1 MDYKTAK
8 IILSL
13 PNNFDEKML
22 KKQYRLLALK
32 YHPDK
37 NPGNNDAEEKFKEIS
52 SAYEF
57 LCNYLS
63 NGGVE
68 YNEEGYNNIFGLF
81 FKSLF
86 EGYSHSDIIIKLI
99 ESLAF
104 NCDGVNISSIREEL
118 LNKLDN
124 ETLISVYEIL
134 LKYRALIRISDETL
148 DSIKQLIDER
158 IKDDMIIVLNP
169 SLQDILK
176 DNIYVL
182 KHNDETYY
190 IPLWHNELQYTVIDT
205 STMRMSTLKV
215 LCNPELPSNIEL
227 SDDGTLIFAIRE
239 NINNVLLNCGIRYYL
254 DDEEYFITASE
265 LKITK
270 YQSIILKHKGISIIN
285 QDDIY
290 DNSVR
295 GNIQFIIELY

>member
-86 EGYSHSDIIIKLI
+86 EGYSHSDIIIKLV
-99 ESLAF
+99 ESIAF
-104 NCDGVNISSIREEL
+104 SADGLDIGSIREEL

-134 LKYRALIRISDETL
+134 LKYRSLIRISDETL
-148 DSIKQLIDER
+148 ESIKVLIDER

-182 KHNDETYY
+182 KYNNEKYY
-190 IPLWHNELQYTVIDT
+190 IPLWHNELQYNVIDM
-205 STMRMSTLKV
+205 STMCASTLKV
-215 LCNPELPSNIEL
+215 ICNPELPSNIEL
-227 SDDGTLIFAIRE
+227 SDDGTLIVAIRE
-239 NINNVLLNCGIRYYL
+239 KINNVLLNSGIRYYL
-254 DDEEYFITASE
+254 DDEEYFISANE

-270 YQSIILKHKGISIIN
+270 YQSHILKNKGISIIN
-285 QDDIY
+285 ADDVY
-290 DNSVR
+290 DNSIR
-295 GNIQFIIELY
+295 GHIQFIIELY

>member
-86 EGYSHSDIIIKLI
+86 EGYTHSDIIIKLV
-99 ESLAF
+99 ESIAF
-104 NCDGVNISSIREEL
+104 SADGLDIGSIREEL
-118 LNKLDN
+118 LNKMDN

-134 LKYRALIRISDETL
+134 LKYRSLIRISDETL

-182 KHNDETYY
+182 KYNNEKYY
-190 IPLWHNELQYTVIDT
+190 IPLWHNELQYTVIDM

-215 LCNPELPSNIEL
+215 ICNPELPSNIEL
-227 SDDGTLIFAIRE
+227 SDDGTLIVAIRE
-239 NINNVLLNCGIRYYL
+239 KINNVLLNSGIRYYL
-254 DDEEYFITASE
+254 DDEEYFISANE

-270 YQSIILKHKGISIIN
+270 YQSHILKNKGISIIN
-285 QDDIY
+285 ADDVY
-290 DNSVR
+290 DNSIR
-295 GNIQFIIELY
+295 GHIQFIIELY